1 MIARRPRAKWEIVHA
16 DALRSV
22 KAEILRA
29 TAADLRHAAD
39 AGTDPESNRVAADL
53 LEQRAARILAG
64 ADDHSAL
71 LVDPSTP
78 SGVTR
83 RAPEEPDARTE

>member
-1 MIARRPRAKWEIVHA
+1 MHA

-29 TAADLRHAAD
+29 TAADLRRAAD

-53 LEQRAARILAG
+53 LDRRAARILAG

-71 LVDPSTP
+71 PVDGSMP
-78 SGVTR
+78 SGAAG
-83 RAPEEPDARTE
+83 RASEEPDARSE